1 MEAALDTDRP
11 VDVATL
17 IGARVGNAYRL
28 ARAILGEPTEAE
40 DVAQEACLTAWRK
53 AGSIRDIERFDA
65 WFDRIVVNLCRDQ
78 IRRRGRVRDVSP
90 QWHGAAEGGS
100 SALATSSDFDIDR
113 ALDELDVDHRIVVLL
128 RYWQDRTV
136 DDIARRLGIPKG
148 TVKSRL
154 HYALQRIRTNLEG
167 SDGRA

>member
-1 MEAALDTDRP
+1 VEVALDIDRQP
-11 VDVATL
+11 DAATL
-17 IGARVGNAYRL
+17 IGARVGRAYRL
-28 ARAILGEPTEAE
+28 ARAILGEQAEAE

-53 AGSIRDIERFDA
+53 AGSIRDVERFDA

-90 QWHGAAEGGS
+90 AWHGVVEGPGA
-100 SALATSSDFDIDR
+100 SASSSDLDIDR
-113 ALDELDVDHRIVVLL
+113 ALDALDVDHRVVVLL

-136 DDIARRLGIPKG
+136 DDIARRLGIPAG

-154 HYALQRIRTNLEG
+154 HVALQRIRTNLEA